1 MSMVLMELVQDLTL
15 KQLRQHQL
23 EDLLSSIRPLDTVV
37 EYTYLHHM
45 IPLLKQSQ
53 NSLGESAPFLCTWAT
68 FLLPVLQDGTYGR
81 ISLLQGMIIMVSS
94 HNCSLEL
101 PADRG
106 DWGCLLELNCGN
118 LTSGVNGSSIEMVDA
133 CLTEEEYLEKYLGP
147 RRSSVFLPVCLT
159 YLLIFLVGAM
169 GNVLTCTVIS
179 RNKVMWTPTNYY
191 LFSLAVSDLLVLL
204 LGMPLELYEM
214 WQNYPFLLGKG
225 GCYFKTF
232 LFETVC
238 FASILNVTALSVERY
253 IAVVH
258 PLRAK
263 YVVTRTHAKRV
274 ILTVWGL
281 SVLCAVPNTSLHGIS
296 TLPSR
301 TFGLGGNGNPDAG
314 GNGNPDAGIPDS
326 AICMLVKPR
335 WIYNLTIQVTT
346 LLFFVLPMLT
356 ISILYMLIGL
366 QLKREKML
374 QAIEAKSGF
383 EQGSFCNLRT
393 QQQKARRRQV
403 TKMLFVLVVVFGIC
417 WAPFHTDRLMWSF
430 ISDWTEEHLE
440 TFQYVHIIS
449 GVFFYLS
456 SAVNPILYNLMST
469 RFREMFKDVMC
480 HRPRRPAPR
489 KHSLSVTR
497 VTLRSTLSDTLP
509 SNSAA
514 AGEGEVKGGSLI
526 REKEDKTTFACQ

>member
-1 MSMVLMELVQDLTL
+1 MS
-15 KQLRQHQL
+15 
-23 EDLLSSIRPLDTVV
+23 S
-37 EYTYLHHM
+37 
-45 IPLLKQSQ
+45 
-53 NSLGESAPFLCTWAT
+53 F
-68 FLLPVLQDGTYGR
+68 
-81 ISLLQGMIIMVSS
+81 
-94 HNCSLEL
+94 NCSFGLLAEKGGWL
-101 PADRG
+101 CPAG
-106 DWGCLLELNCGN
+106 ENCPN
-118 LTSGVNGSSIEMVDA
+118 LTSVMNGSHINLDDA
-133 CLTEEEYLEKYLGP
+133 CLTEEVYLEKILGP
-147 RRSSVFLPVCLT
+147 RRSSVFLPVCHI
-159 YLLIFLVGAM
+159 YLIIFIVGVV
-169 GNVLTCTVIS
+169 GNVLTCTVIA

-204 LGMPLELYEM
+204 LGMPLELYEL

-238 FASILNVTALSVERY
+238 LASILNVTALSVERY

-281 SVLCAVPNTSLHGIS
+281 SVLCAVPNTSLHGIVM
-296 TLPSR
+296 LQSR
-301 TFGLGGNGNPDAG
+301 AAVPAGNINVE
-314 GNGNPDAGIPDS
+314 IPDS
-326 AICMLVKPR
+326 AICTLVKPR

-346 LLFFVLPMLT
+346 LLFFILPMLT
-356 ISILYMLIGL
+356 ISALYMLIGL
-366 QLKREKML
+366 QLKREKMS
-374 QAIEAKSGF
+374 QALEAKSECGRD
-383 EQGSFCNLRT
+383 SFCNVRR

-430 ISDWTEEHLE
+430 INDWTESHLE
-440 TFQYVHIIS
+440 IFQYVHIIS

-469 RFREMFKDVMC
+469 RFREMFKEVMC
-480 HRPRRPAPR
+480 HRPHHITPR

-497 VTLRSTLSDTLP
+497 VTLRSTLSDAPL
-509 SNSAA
+509 SNGNAVVEA
-514 AGEGEVKGGSLI
+514 EAEEVRIKD
-526 REKEDKTTFACQ
+526 ETTSC